1 MGTFHAPG
9 SKYLEVLSHPVN
21 PGPGGEGMGCQTSC
35 LSKQLFQRWVV
46 EVGMPENWSDIAG
59 LETVA
64 SGSAVVLQTGVPMCL
79 QQQASFRTPVRAA
92 AGSWAESTAEEAVMI
107 LEYSQGPA
115 KVRSE
120 KPNKNKK
127 RDEAISPVDSPE
139 EENLWLLRS
148 DPGAGEA
155 IHSCGL
161 YGWMA
166 LTGVGM
172 VLKPLCEV
180 MDIAECGVFDW
191 LP

>member
-1 MGTFHAPG
+1 MFATTGEFSYTC
-9 SKYLEVLSHPVN
+9 
-21 PGPGGEGMGCQTSC
+21 PGGCWLLGGEYGG
-35 LSKQLFQRWVV
+35 
-46 EVGMPENWSDIAG
+46 GGSD
-59 LETVA
+59 
-64 SGSAVVLQTGVPMCL
+64 
-79 QQQASFRTPVRAA
+79 
-92 AGSWAESTAEEAVMI
+92 
-107 LEYSQGPA
+107 
-115 KVRSE
+115 
-120 KPNKNKK
+120 
-127 RDEAISPVDSPE
+127 DPVDSPE